1 MGKGRIREIKAK
13 GNNGDLLKL
22 KTFCTANN
30 KQNNYNP
37 HIGRKYLQ
45 MM

>member
-22 KTFCTANN
+22 KTFCTAKETIEKIDKQTKN
-30 KQNNYNP
+30 K
-37 HIGRKYLQ
+37 
-45 MM
+45 